1 ARDAQYRRIDL
12 ELGAGLSRHELN
24 VRLEGDNAKLVAN
37 GVLLGTGR
45 RHIDTRLGIEHIA
58 RDTSAELVWRG
69 VAANRS
75 RVVFHGGIN
84 IREGADGT
92 DANLSN
98 KNLLLS
104 ADAEIDTQ
112 PTLVIDADEVK
123 AAHGATVGQLDAN
136 ALFYLRSRGVP
147 AEQARA
153 MLSAAFCHEPLAAVA
168 GTLTDKL
175 ARHLDQALQQ
185 AGMA

>member
-1 ARDAQYRRIDL
+1 
-12 ELGAGLSRHELN
+12 
-24 VRLEGDNAKLVAN
+24 
-37 GVLLGTGR
+37 
-45 RHIDTRLGIEHIA
+45 
-58 RDTSAELVWRG
+58 
-69 VAANRS
+69 
-75 RVVFHGGIN
+75 VVFHGGIH

-136 ALFYLRSRGVP
+136 ALFYLRSRGLP
-147 AEQARA
+147 ADQAQQL
-153 MLSAAFCHEPLAAVA
+153 LSAAFCHEPLKVLDAR
-168 GTLTDKL
+168 LTGQL
-175 ARHLDQALQQ
+175 ARHLDRALAQ
-185 AGMA
+185 AGVA

>member
-1 ARDAQYRRIDL
+1 M
-12 ELGAGLSRHELN
+12 
-24 VRLEGDNAKLVAN
+24 
-37 GVLLGTGR
+37 
-45 RHIDTRLGIEHIA
+45 
-58 RDTSAELVWRG
+58 
-69 VAANRS
+69 
-75 RVVFHGGIN
+75 VFHGGIQ

-136 ALFYLRSRGVP
+136 ALFYLRSRGLP
-147 AEQARA
+147 QAQA
-153 MLSAAFCHEPLAAVA
+153 QALLSAAFCHEPLKILPDALRAQ
-168 GTLTDKL
+168 L
-175 ARHLDQALQQ
+175 ARRPDKALAE
-185 AGMA
+185 AGVA